1 MSASAYT
8 SPFWARQNPIFVRCL
23 RSRLRPN
30 QALAYGAITV
40 VIAGFIFAMVF
51 LAGGRV
57 AGTAIVAR
65 TAIVPLLALQSFILL
80 LLGTGS
86 AATGVALE
94 RDLGM
99 LDFHR
104 MTPMS
109 PTSKILGFLFGLPVR
124 EYFMFA
130 LTLPF
135 MLAAF
140 VLAEV
145 SLFRVL
151 ELYVVFGSGVLL
163 YHLTG
168 MAAGMVTKRAR
179 RASWLAQ
186 AIVLILYFVLPQF
199 GHAGF
204 TSFSYLTYMPTL
216 RSLLA
221 EEAGVGGWSIVAELQ
236 KAFGLGAE
244 IDVPFFGLMLRA
256 SLYSLFIQ
264 GLASLSF
271 FLIVRRKLKDEAAPS
286 FGKTYA
292 VALFAAVTTLLVG
305 SVWPY
310 WVGAVKKL
318 SLFALAK
325 GGGATFQPEA
335 ALLVFVVLIVVFG
348 AFVLSIV
355 TPGEASFLR
364 GIRRA
369 RRLKLQH
376 APPRADEA
384 PGLWVAL
391 ALAGICAA
399 GYLSLVVYALRNG
412 GAGLAG
418 GTGIAEALVPAT
430 IMGLTLVEVH
440 GARARLE
447 GKLFLVYVFG
457 LWIVPLMVMAVLAAA
472 AGYSTPMGMLGS
484 ISPLWS
490 IQASVHPLF
499 LAMGKSAGL
508 PRGSWEVVIAAVV
521 LRVGFAAFFF
531 TQTRALHARLLQ
543 RDAAPEGKTQAS
555 TTR

>member
-8 SPFWARQNPIFVRCL
+8 SAFWARQNPIFVRCL

-30 QALAYGAITV
+30 QVLAYGAITV

-57 AGTAIVAR
+57 AGTATVAR

-221 EEAGVGGWSIVAELQ
+221 EEL
-236 KAFGLGAE
+236 K
-244 IDVPFFGLMLRA
+244 
-256 SLYSLFIQ
+256 SLPI
-264 GLASLSF
+264 
-271 FLIVRRKLKDEAAPS
+271 E
-286 FGKTYA
+286 
-292 VALFAAVTTLLVG
+292 
-305 SVWPY
+305 SVHCRLY
-310 WVGAVKKL
+310 HAD
-318 SLFALAK
+318 
-325 GGGATFQPEA
+325 Q
-335 ALLVFVVLIVVFG
+335 
-348 AFVLSIV
+348 
-355 TPGEASFLR
+355 FLR
-364 GIRRA
+364 NQFVQRHSHEQNQPHEPGRLRGPVEGRCLRVRSPA
-369 RRLKLQH
+369 RR
-376 APPRADEA
+376 R
-384 PGLWVAL
+384 
-391 ALAGICAA
+391 
-399 GYLSLVVYALRNG
+399 R
-412 GAGLAG
+412 
-418 GTGIAEALVPAT
+418 
-430 IMGLTLVEVH
+430 
-440 GARARLE
+440 
-447 GKLFLVYVFG
+447 
-457 LWIVPLMVMAVLAAA
+457 
-472 AGYSTPMGMLGS
+472 
-484 ISPLWS
+484 
-490 IQASVHPLF
+490 
-499 LAMGKSAGL
+499 
-508 PRGSWEVVIAAVV
+508 
-521 LRVGFAAFFF
+521 
-531 TQTRALHARLLQ
+531 
-543 RDAAPEGKTQAS
+543 
-555 TTR
+555 